1 MSGNPG
7 RGGSPFRSRHASRRS
22 RTVRSTLSAAVAVV
36 LTFAY
41 VPVAAH
47 AEGDDAAPGAGQNV
61 EVVEPLDEGSGSST
75 TDPKELDGQS
85 PDGQNSGG
93 ETTGD
98 DGSGD
103 DGTDGA
109 ALNSTF
115 KANSVGKSAP
125 APAKT
130 KITII
135 KTVDGKN
142 AGKGFTFNET
152 KLEGGTDVSPV
163 SQDTNPQG
171 KTGEFTVHAPT
182 GATATVTF
190 TESLNK
196 NGNLKAGTY
205 PLNSVACYWGKKLD
219 TSAEELTVNGL
230 TDDSFTIVIPD
241 VGEENKQDV
250 TCAVDNTFVPE
261 AKQDTP
267 KTDEP
272 KTDEPKSEDSP
283 KGDDQSSG
291 TESSTPRTLTSTP
304 ATSPNPTIPPTCG
317 LNMVLTF
324 DVSSSTKDSIGDMK
338 TAGKAFVD
346 ALAGT
351 GGQIA
356 INSFALNNYE
366 GISFTGLNQAG
377 VNSLKSTITGL
388 ETKTGNFEQY
398 TNWERGLN
406 GAKAL
411 VDARPNN
418 GLGTVVVFIT
428 DGDPNRTAASATNK
442 TGEED
447 YDASANAAVPSAN
460 AIKAVPARVF
470 ALKVG
475 GDSNAQIARIQKI
488 SGSTQFTGNNSFLN
502 SDYMRIADYGKLK
515 SALEGIAQDLCG
527 GTVSITKQLKKLD
540 NSTVAQGNI
549 NFTAS
554 TTAGSLDKTSANTNT
569 SGNAEFK
576 VTLPNPNT
584 TATITLTEKTTSE
597 DFELESVV
605 CTNTTITP
613 DQSRSWT
620 VSLTNKDS
628 VKCTVTNKEIQ
639 KYGFL
644 TLNKV
649 VVNQEGGLNKTPHD
663 FKLIATPADG
673 GNAVINAN
681 PTNGANNSGATATT
695 QVLPGSYVLSEVG
708 LPGYTPGDWTCKDT
722 ETKQSVPVTT
732 SKGTST
738 VAVAAKQEVSCSIT
752 NTEHSAKLTLKKIV
766 TNLNSQSDV
775 ASDFKLIATPEGG
788 GAAVISE
795 TASQNQ
801 SSDRKTGQTRTT
813 QVPSGTY
820 VLSEEMANGSAV
832 SSDKYVVR
840 DWTCTANGVDLP
852 VSNSKVTIADGSNVL
867 CTLENVDK
875 KAEQT
880 TNIVIQKLLSG
891 EPAKQGFDFAGTA
904 VNGAAQALQ
913 MTPGTHPTDGNGRA
927 GEFTVKSSKDD
938 TVVATFT
945 ESKNGYGDVPDVDF
959 VIDGVQCW
967 YGAPNDLKPND
978 LLDYKKLTEI
988 TGVTVNG
995 RSSFTVSIPQMDNKN
1010 KQQVLCEVNNV
1021 PPTGT
1026 LTLTKNVVNDN
1037 GGTATAHDFT
1047 LSAGTFSAA
1056 PAVGEDSVTFTV
1068 PEGSYKL
1075 GESGPTGYQAG
1086 EWSCTIGGQNYSL
1099 NKGSVSVGFKQSIN
1113 CAITNTALPGT
1124 LKLIKHVDN
1133 KNGGTATAG
1142 DFTLR
1147 AGEHSAKPNTTDL
1160 DGSVTFTVDAGSYKL
1175 GESGPAGY
1183 TAGDWS
1189 CLSGNTEV
1197 ALRDGKVT
1205 VANGQWVNCEIT
1217 NTDQPGTL
1225 ILTKRVLNNSGGSS
1239 LASDVTL
1246 RAGSLYA
1253 TPASRTADGSVTF
1266 MVKAGTYLLGED
1278 SPAGYQ
1284 PGEWTCDSNKRA
1296 VALVDGTVRVNNG
1309 QVVNCEITND
1319 DIAPVLT
1326 LFKSVVNTNGGAAD
1340 PSDFTLS
1347 ATDGNGTAV
1356 IAETPAAAQAVQ
1368 PTSSNAETWYTKSHD
1383 VSAGTYTLSES
1394 GPTGYEQDGKWMC
1407 MSDGVDV
1414 PVTQED
1420 GSTTATVTLAL
1431 GQVVDCGIVNKDIKT
1446 NLLITKQARGNA
1458 ELIGNDQFRVTYD
1471 VTVVANGTFSRT
1483 YTLTDEL
1490 GLDPA
1495 AVIDSVG
1502 AQGPEGIVVNE
1513 GFDGVT
1519 DTLLASDATIAGGG
1533 THVYTVTVTFTIPKA
1548 ERTDFP
1554 RQCVEGN
1561 LPGSG
1566 GAINTATYTS
1576 GDDTASATACA
1587 NIPEPITVDLG
1598 LTKTALI
1605 ADGNPAIDVGDHFTY
1620 NLEVTN
1626 HGETI
1631 AYEAVVTDKLPA
1643 YLTTVLSEANLPAG
1657 WTASSE
1663 EDGTLTFTSDAGL
1676 APGAT
1681 VTISFE
1687 VTFDPP
1693 MAVDGE
1699 YLNSFDAIHNE
1710 ACVASGYTD
1719 SNMENN
1725 CSGVDTNVKQIDPN
1739 AQIRCYADAPY
1750 VDYNVIGK
1758 NFDIVAGQTLTMKW
1772 FSQATGELLYQS
1784 EVTVPDS
1791 GELSGTVLWPG
1802 ATVNEDGISVS
1813 WPGWRPAAAGE
1824 TPTFLNL
1831 VLDKSLDSYKFREP
1845 LRLEF
1850 SINPSA
1856 SVSVLYPD
1864 AEVNCELDRQSDI
1877 TLLKEASVE
1886 FTAPGGTFDYTLTAG
1901 NAGLGALNNVRI
1913 TDEIPADVSITGIEF
1928 DESAFPTW
1936 QDCSITGDTNGY
1948 GGVLECTLNGTAAP
1962 NSQLPVITLHALVS
1976 PDAQGGSVVNNAE
1989 VCGTST
1995 STTATGEDCDQDSA
2009 TVAVRTSGTLGE
2021 DITPPVKEPTS
2032 GVKDSEVV
2040 APGLASTG
2048 TSLTLAYLAS
2058 FLTLVGLVSVVTTR
2072 RPRGK
2077 RERI

>member
-75 TDPKELDGQS
+75 TDPQELDGQS

-93 ETTGD
+93 DTTGD

-103 DGTDGA
+103 GGTDGA

-115 KANSVGKSAP
+115 KANNVGKSAP

-130 KITII
+130 NITII
-135 KTVDGKN
+135 KTVDGKK
-142 AGKGFTFNET
+142 AGKGFTFTEK

-171 KTGEFTVHAPT
+171 KTGVFTVHAPT

-205 PLNSVACYWGKKLD
+205 PLKSVACYWGKKLD
-219 TSAEELTVNGL
+219 TSAEKLTVNGL
-230 TDDSFTIVIPD
+230 TADSFTVVIPD
-241 VGEENKQDV
+241 VGKDNKQDV

-261 AKQDTP
+261 VKPDTP

-272 KTDEPKSEDSP
+272 KTDEPKSEDTP
-283 KGDDQSSG
+283 KGDEQSSG

-304 ATSPNPTIPPTCG
+304 ETKPNPTITPQCG
-317 LNMVLTF
+317 VNLVLTF
-324 DVSSSTKDSIGDMK
+324 DVSWSVTSQLDKMK
-338 TAGKAFVD
+338 RAGTAFID

-351 GGQIA
+351 RGKIA
-356 INSFALNNYE
+356 ITKFATAGSPVRE
-366 GISFTGLNQAG
+366 FTSLDATG
-377 VNSLKSTITGL
+377 VSNLKNAITGL
-388 ETKTGNFEQY
+388 QIPSNSRDYY
-398 TNWERGLN
+398 TNWLDGLTKSQAAAS
-406 GAKAL
+406 GAG
-411 VDARPNN
+411 N

-428 DGDPNRTAASATNK
+428 DGNPNTIDTSKPGEFENSGNYNAGAAPAITV
-442 TGEED
+442 
-447 YDASANAAVPSAN
+447 ANS
-460 AIKAVPARVF
+460 IKDSGIRVF
-470 ALKVG
+470 GISVGDDSGQLQRVQKVSG
-475 GDSNAQIARIQKI
+475 QKI
-488 SGSTQFTGNNSFLN
+488 FADNDFLT
-502 SDYMRIADYGKLK
+502 SDYMKISSYEQLE
-515 SALEGIAQDLCG
+515 SALKGIAKDLCG
-527 GTVSITKQLKKLD
+527 GTVTLHKTLEKLD
-540 NSTVAQGNI
+540 GEKANQQGVE
-549 NFTAS
+549 FTARVGNS
-554 TTAGSLDKTSANTNT
+554 PLTGGKLKTGDGGYTTDVKVPLDSATD
-569 SGNAEFK
+569 SA
-576 VTLPNPNT
+576 VV
-584 TATITLTEKTTSE
+584 TLTETTTSE
-597 DFELESVV
+597 DFSLESVI
-605 CTNTTITP
+605 CTDSKRAKTLNGT
-613 DQSRSWT
+613 SWT
-620 VSLTNKDS
+620 V
-628 VKCTVTNKEIQ
+628 TVTDNSAVTCEVVNKEIQ
-639 KYGFL
+639 KYGTL

-649 VVNQEGGLNKTPHD
+649 VENQNGGLNKTPHD

-695 QVLPGSYVLSEVG
+695 QVLPGSYELSEVG

-722 ETKQSVPVTT
+722 YTKQSVPVTT
-732 SKGTST
+732 SKGTSI
-738 VAVAAKQEVSCSIT
+738 VAVAAKQDVSCYIT

-766 TNLNSQSDV
+766 TNLNSQTDV
-775 ASDFKLIATPEGG
+775 ASDFKLIATSEGG
-788 GAAVISE
+788 TKVIEE
-795 TASQNQ
+795 TASLNQ
-801 SSDRKTGQTRTT
+801 SPDLKTGQTSTKR
-813 QVPSGTY
+813 VPSGTY
-820 VLSEEMANGSAV
+820 VLSETMADGTPVSTNEYVVRGWTCMANGQ
-832 SSDKYVVR
+832 
-840 DWTCTANGVDLP
+840 DLE
-852 VSNSKVTIADGSNVL
+852 VTDSKVTIPDGSDVL

-880 TNIVIQKLLSG
+880 TNIVIQKLLSRQ
-891 EPAKQGFDFAGTA
+891 PAKQGFDFAGTA
-904 VNGAAQALQ
+904 VNGSQQALQ
-913 MTPGTHPTDGNGRA
+913 MTPASKSTDGNGRA
-927 GEFTVKSSKDD
+927 GEFTVKSAKND

-945 ESKNGYGDVPDVDF
+945 ESINDWPHAPQGPLA
-959 VIDGVQCW
+959 IDSVQCW
-967 YGAPNDLKPND
+967 YGAPNDLNPND
-978 LLDYKKLTEI
+978 SLDYKKLREI
-988 TGVTVNG
+988 TGVKVNG
-995 RSSFTVSIPQMDNKN
+995 RDSFTVSIPQMDNKN

-1056 PAVGEDSVTFTV
+1056 PAVGEKSVTFTV

-1099 NKGSVSVGFKQSIN
+1099 NNGSVSVGFKQSIN

-1124 LKLIKHVDN
+1124 LKLTKHVDN

-1147 AGEHSAKPNTTDL
+1147 AGDHSAKPNTTDL
-1160 DGSVTFTVDAGSYKL
+1160 EGSVTFTVDAGSYEL

-1189 CLSGNTEV
+1189 CLSGNTEL
-1197 ALRDGKVT
+1197 ALRDGKVA
-1205 VANGQWVNCEIT
+1205 VANGQSVNCEIT

-1225 ILTKRVLNNSGGSS
+1225 ILTKHVLNNSGGSS

-1246 RAGSLYA
+1246 RAGILHD
-1253 TPASRTADGSVTF
+1253 TPVSRTADGSVTF
-1266 MVKAGTYLLGED
+1266 TVNAGTYLLGED
-1278 SPAGYQ
+1278 SPDGYL
-1284 PGEWTCDSNKRA
+1284 PGEWTCDSNNRA
-1296 VALVDGTVRVNNG
+1296 VALVDGTVQVNNG

-1356 IAETPAAAQAVQ
+1356 IAEAPAAAQAVQ
-1368 PTSSNAETWYTKSHD
+1368 PTSSNAETWYTKSYD

-1414 PVTQED
+1414 PVSQEN

-1519 DTLLASDATIAGGG
+1519 DTLLAADATIAGGG

-1587 NIPEPITVDLG
+1587 NIPEPVTVDLG

-1626 HGETI
+1626 HGDTR

-1643 YLTTVLSEANLPAG
+1643 YLTTVLSEANLPTG
-1657 WTASSE
+1657 WTASSA

-1962 NSQLPVITLHALVS
+1962 NSQLPVITLHALVN

-1995 STTATGEDCDQDSA
+1995 SVTATGEDCDQDSA

-2021 DITPPVKEPTS
+2021 DITPPVKKPTS